1 MDLLKNTNFL
11 IPLISAIVSVSSIFI
26 SNWLGYRS
34 QIRKLKFDEEK
45 EIYLTLYVPL
55 IKWMNSQS
63 FNNKSYYWLVAFP
76 TYTTNAQDFLTGLLL
91 KNFEKLPVSV
101 AMRYS
106 EYTLNSATSL
116 HFYRN
121 TEYDYDYETFAKKAS
136 ELFDLIIEQ
145 LLTEGTILSQKL
157 SLPNLSKSTL
167 ENFLAD
173 KKNYI
178 GPRFLSLETHNKPL
192 RPERPLPF

>member
-63 FNNKSYYWLVAFP
+63 FNNKSYYWLVA
-76 TYTTNAQDFLTGLLL
+76 
-91 KNFEKLPVSV
+91 
-101 AMRYS
+101 
-106 EYTLNSATSL
+106 
-116 HFYRN
+116 
-121 TEYDYDYETFAKKAS
+121 
-136 ELFDLIIEQ
+136 
-145 LLTEGTILSQKL
+145 
-157 SLPNLSKSTL
+157 
-167 ENFLAD
+167 
-173 KKNYI
+173 
-178 GPRFLSLETHNKPL
+178 
-192 RPERPLPF
+192 

>member
-76 TYTTNAQDFLTGLLL
+76 RYTTNAQDFLTGLLL
-91 KNFEKLPVSV
+91 KNF
-101 AMRYS
+101 
-106 EYTLNSATSL
+106 
-116 HFYRN
+116 
-121 TEYDYDYETFAKKAS
+121 
-136 ELFDLIIEQ
+136 
-145 LLTEGTILSQKL
+145 
-157 SLPNLSKSTL
+157 
-167 ENFLAD
+167 
-173 KKNYI
+173 
-178 GPRFLSLETHNKPL
+178 
-192 RPERPLPF
+192 